1 MSKQTLRCSCVVST
15 GRPSLSQ
22 VMLGGGMPLE
32 IHSRLMGLWRTTARS
47 AGPLVRIDGGT
58 AKVQKIDFLVL
69 HIYILQKYIIIYY
82 YFLRNTLQKKIKSQK
97 IKLQKGREQYLPT
110 VGTSLWLAF
119 REYKFHVLQ
128 LEHMKTTEILICSK
142 RTIA

>member
-1 MSKQTLRCSCVVST
+1 
-15 GRPSLSQ
+15 
-22 VMLGGGMPLE
+22 MPLE

-82 YFLRNTLQKKIKSQK
+82 YFLRNTLQKEISEKNKI
-97 IKLQKGREQYLPT
+97 T
-110 VGTSLWLAF
+110 
-119 REYKFHVLQ
+119 
-128 LEHMKTTEILICSK
+128 K
-142 RTIA
+142 RQRAIFTNSGNFSVACI